1 MIEITDKSK
10 CCGCTA
16 CKSICPKQAIIM
28 KEDEEGFLYPI
39 IDKTK
44 CVNCGLCD
52 KVCPINKSKE
62 EKKDQHAYIFQNKN
76 DKIRKESTSGGAFT
90 AIAEYVIKNNGIV
103 YGAIFDEN
111 YKVIHTGI
119 DKIEEL
125 YKFRNS
131 KYVQSE
137 IGNCYLEV
145 KQNLNNDRVVCFS
158 GTSCQIEGL
167 KNYLGKDY
175 EKLLLVDVVCRAVPS
190 PLIWKKYLNL
200 RKKQYKNISKIM
212 FRDKYYGY
220 KYSNL
225 SIYNKDNDKR
235 QEYHKGVDSDPYLRA
250 FFSNI
255 CDRPSCYDCKFKKLH
270 RESDITIW
278 DCFDVEK
285 YNKEFDDDK
294 GTNRI
299 LTHTKKGDNIIKE
312 LTKTN
317 KVEEI
322 DVEKATKGFLAI
334 FQPVKMNKRRK
345 EFFIDANTL
354 SEEELFN
361 KYFADTFKIK
371 IERYG
376 RMFLLRTGLYKSILK
391 LGKIIRKRD

>member
-1 MIEITDKSK
+1 MIEITDKSQ

-16 CKSICPKQAIIM
+16 CSSICPKKAIVM
-28 KEDEEGFLYPI
+28 KQDEEGFVYPI
-39 IDKTK
+39 IDKSK

-52 KVCPINKSKE
+52 KVCPVKNAKENNKN
-62 EKKDQHAYIFQNKN
+62 QHAYIFQNSN
-76 DKIRKESTSGGAFT
+76 DEIRRESTSGGAFT

-111 YKVIHTGI
+111 YKVIHIGI
-119 DKIEEL
+119 DKKEEL

-137 IGNCYLEV
+137 ICNCYPEIKEHLDNGEM
-145 KQNLNNDRVVCFS
+145 VCFS
-158 GTSCQIEGL
+158 GTSCQVEGL
-167 KNYLGKDY
+167 KNYLMKDY
-175 EKLLLVDVVCRAVPS
+175 ENLILVDVVCRAVPS
-190 PLIWKKYLNL
+190 PLIWKKYLKL
-200 RKKQYKNISKIM
+200 RQKEYKDIEKIM

-220 KYSNL
+220 KYSNF
-225 SIYNKDNDKR
+225 SIYNKNKDKK

-250 FFSNI
+250 FFTNI

-299 LTHTKKGDNIIKE
+299 LTHTEKGDKIIKE
-312 LTKTN
+312 LAKNN
-317 KVEEI
+317 KSQEI
-322 DVEKATKGFLAI
+322 DVENATKGFLAI
-334 FQPVKMNKRRK
+334 FQPVKINDKR
-345 EFFIDANTL
+345 EQFFKDANTL
-354 SEEELFN
+354 LEEELFD
-361 KYFADTFKIK
+361 KYFADTLKIK
-371 IERYG
+371 LERYG
-376 RMFLLRTGLYKSILK
+376 RLALLKTGLYKPALN
-391 LGKIIRKRD
+391 LGKKIRKRD

>member
-1 MIEITDKSK
+1 MIEITDKSQ

-16 CKSICPKQAIIM
+16 CSSICPKKAIVM
-28 KEDEEGFLYPI
+28 KQDEEGFVYPI

-52 KVCPINKSKE
+52 KACPVRNAKENNKN
-62 EKKDQHAYIFQNKN
+62 QHAYIFQNSN
-76 DKIRKESTSGGAFT
+76 DEIRRESTSGGAFT

-119 DKIEEL
+119 DKKEEL

-137 IGNCYLEV
+137 ICNCYPEIKEHLDNG
-145 KQNLNNDRVVCFS
+145 KMVCFS
-158 GTSCQIEGL
+158 GTSCQVEGL
-167 KNYLGKDY
+167 KNYLMKDY
-175 EKLLLVDVVCRAVPS
+175 DNLILVDVVCRAVPS
-190 PLIWKKYLNL
+190 PLIWKKYLKL
-200 RKKQYKNISKIM
+200 RQKEYKNIEKIM

-225 SIYNKDNDKR
+225 SIYNKNNDKK

-250 FFSNI
+250 FFTNI
-255 CDRPSCYDCKFKKLH
+255 CDRPSCYECKFKKLH

-299 LTHTKKGDNIIKE
+299 LTHTEKGDKIIKE
-312 LTKTN
+312 LAKNN
-317 KVEEI
+317 KSQEI
-322 DVEKATKGFLAI
+322 DLEKATKGFLAI
-334 FQPVKMNKRRK
+334 FQPVKKNDKR
-345 EFFIDANTL
+345 EQFFKDANIL
-354 SEEELFN
+354 SEKELFD

-371 IERYG
+371 LERYG
-376 RMFLLRTGLYKSILK
+376 RLVLLKTGLYKPVLN
-391 LGKIIRKRD
+391 LGKKIRKRD

>member
-1 MIEITDKSK
+1 MLNIKEKSQ

-16 CKSICPKQAIIM
+16 CSSICPKKAIVM
-28 KEDEEGFLYPI
+28 KQDEEGFVYPI
-39 IDKTK
+39 IDKSK

-52 KVCPINKSKE
+52 KVCPVKNAKENNKN
-62 EKKDQHAYIFQNKN
+62 QHAYIFQNSN
-76 DKIRKESTSGGAFT
+76 DEIRRESTSGGAFT

-111 YKVIHTGI
+111 YKVIHIGI
-119 DKIEEL
+119 DKKEEL

-137 IGNCYLEV
+137 ICNCYPEIKEHLDNG
-145 KQNLNNDRVVCFS
+145 KMVCFS
-158 GTSCQIEGL
+158 GTSCQVEGL
-167 KNYLGKDY
+167 KNYLMKDY
-175 EKLLLVDVVCRAVPS
+175 ENLILVDVVCRAVPS
-190 PLIWKKYLNL
+190 PLIWKKYLKL
-200 RKKQYKNISKIM
+200 RQKEYKDIEKIM

-225 SIYNKDNDKR
+225 SIYNRSKDKK

-250 FFSNI
+250 FFTNI
-255 CDRPSCYDCKFKKLH
+255 CDRPSCYECKFKKLH

-299 LTHTKKGDNIIKE
+299 LTHTGKGDKIIKE
-312 LTKTN
+312 LAKNN
-317 KVEEI
+317 KSQEI

-334 FQPVKMNKRRK
+334 FQPVKKNDKR
-345 EFFIDANTL
+345 EQFFNDANTL
-354 SEEELFN
+354 SEEELFS

-371 IERYG
+371 LERYG
-376 RMFLLRTGLYKSILK
+376 RLALLKTGLYKPVLN
-391 LGKIIRKRD
+391 LGKKIRKRD

>member
-1 MIEITDKSK
+1 MIEITDKSE

-16 CKSICPKQAIIM
+16 CKSICPKNAITM
-28 KEDEEGFLYPI
+28 QQDEEGFLYPI

-52 KVCPINKSKE
+52 KVCPIKNAKE
-62 EKKDQHAYIFQNKN
+62 EKKNQHAYIFQNTN
-76 DKIRKESTSGGAFT
+76 DEIRRESTSGGAFT
-90 AIAEYVIKNNGIV
+90 AIAEYIIKNNGIV
-103 YGAIFDEN
+103 YGVIFDEN

-119 DKIEEL
+119 DKIGEL

-137 IGNCYLEV
+137 IGNCYSEV
-145 KQNLNNDRVVCFS
+145 KQNLNNDRIVCFS

-200 RKKQYKNISKIM
+200 RQKEYKNISKIM

-225 SIYNKDNDKR
+225 SIYNKDNDKK

-299 LTHTKKGDNIIKE
+299 LTHTEKGDKIIKE
-312 LTKTN
+312 LAKTN
-317 KVEEI
+317 KAEEI

-334 FQPVKMNKRRK
+334 FQSVKENEKRAQ
-345 EFFIDANTL
+345 FFLDANTL
-354 SEEELFN
+354 PEDELFN
-361 KYFADTFKIK
+361 KYFADTLKIK
-371 IERYG
+371 AERYG
-376 RMFLLRTGLYKSILK
+376 RLALLKTGLYKPVLSF
-391 LGKIIRKRD
+391 GKKIRKRD

>member
-52 KVCPINKSKE
+52 KVCPINNSKE
-62 EKKDQHAYIFQNKN
+62 EKKEQHAYIFQNIN
-76 DKIRKESTSGGAFT
+76 NEIRRESTSGGAFT

-137 IGNCYLEV
+137 IGNCYSEV

-167 KNYLGKDY
+167 KNFLGKDY
-175 EKLLLVDVVCRAVPS
+175 ENLLLVDVVCRAVPS

-200 RKKQYKNISKIM
+200 RQKQYKNISKIM

-255 CDRPSCYDCKFKKLH
+255 CDRQSCYDCKFKKLH

-299 LTHTKKGDNIIKE
+299 LTHTKKGDNIIRE
-312 LTKTN
+312 LAKVN

-334 FQPVKMNKRRK
+334 FQSVKMNKRRE
-345 EFFIDANTL
+345 EFFLDANTL
-354 SEEELFN
+354 MEEQLFN
-361 KYFADTFKIK
+361 KYFAETIKIK
-371 IERYG
+371 LERYG
-376 RMFLLRTGLYKSILK
+376 RLILLRTGLYKNVLK
-391 LGKIIRKRD
+391 VGKKIRKRD

>member
-1 MIEITDKSK
+1 MIEITDKST

-28 KEDEEGFLYPI
+28 KQDEEGFLYPI

-52 KVCPINKSKE
+52 KVCPIKNAKE
-62 EKKDQHAYIFQNKN
+62 EKKEQHAYIFQNTN
-76 DKIRKESTSGGAFT
+76 DEIRRESTSGGAFT
-90 AIAEYVIKNNGIV
+90 AIAEYIIKNNGIV

-137 IGNCYLEV
+137 IGNCYSEV
-145 KQNLNNDRVVCFS
+145 EQNLNNDRIVCFS

-200 RKKQYKNISKIM
+200 RQKEYKNISKIM

-225 SIYNKDNDKR
+225 SIYNKDNDKK

-299 LTHTKKGDNIIKE
+299 LTHTKKGDKIIKE

-322 DVEKATKGFLAI
+322 DVERATKGFLAI
-334 FQPVKMNKRRK
+334 FQSVKRNERR
-345 EFFIDANTL
+345 EQFFRDVNTL

-361 KYFADTFKIK
+361 KYFADTLKIK

-376 RMFLLRTGLYKSILK
+376 RLVLLKTGLYKSVLR
-391 LGKIIRKRD
+391 LGKKIRKRD

>member
-1 MIEITDKSK
+1 MIEITDKSQ

-16 CKSICPKQAIIM
+16 CSSICPKKAIVM
-28 KEDEEGFLYPI
+28 KQDEEGFVYPI
-39 IDKTK
+39 IDKSK

-52 KVCPINKSKE
+52 KVCPVKNAKENNKN
-62 EKKDQHAYIFQNKN
+62 QHAYIFQNSN
-76 DKIRKESTSGGAFT
+76 DEIRRESTSGGAFT

-119 DKIEEL
+119 DKKEEL

-137 IGNCYLEV
+137 ICNCYPEIKEHLDNG
-145 KQNLNNDRVVCFS
+145 KMVCFS
-158 GTSCQIEGL
+158 GTSCQVEGL
-167 KNYLGKDY
+167 KNYLMKDY
-175 EKLLLVDVVCRAVPS
+175 DNLILVDVVCRAVPS
-190 PLIWKKYLNL
+190 PLIWKKYLKL
-200 RKKQYKNISKIM
+200 RQKEYKNIEKIM

-225 SIYNKDNDKR
+225 SIYNKDNDKK

-250 FFSNI
+250 FFTNI
-255 CDRPSCYDCKFKKLH
+255 CDRPSCYECKFKKLH

-299 LTHTKKGDNIIKE
+299 LTHTEKGDKIIKE
-312 LTKTN
+312 LAKNN
-317 KVEEI
+317 KSQEI

-334 FQPVKMNKRRK
+334 FQPVKKNDKR
-345 EFFIDANTL
+345 EQFFKDANIL
-354 SEEELFN
+354 SEKELFD

-371 IERYG
+371 LERYG
-376 RMFLLRTGLYKSILK
+376 RLVLLKTGLYKPVLN
-391 LGKIIRKRD
+391 LGKKIRKRD

>member
-1 MIEITDKSK
+1 MIEITNKSQ

-16 CKSICPKQAIIM
+16 CKSICPKSAITM
-28 KEDEEGFLYPI
+28 KQEEEGFLYPV
-39 IDKTK
+39 IDKEK
-44 CVNCGLCD
+44 CINCGLCD
-52 KVCPINKSKE
+52 KVCPIKNAKENKKE
-62 EKKDQHAYIFQNKN
+62 QHAYIFQNLN
-76 DKIRKESTSGGAFT
+76 DDIRRESTSGGAFT
-90 AIAEYVIKNNGIV
+90 AIAEYVLENDGIV

-119 DKIEEL
+119 DKKEEL

-137 IGNCYLEV
+137 ICDCYTEIKKHL
-145 KQNLNNDRVVCFS
+145 KNGRQVCFS

-167 KNYLGKDY
+167 KNYLREEYDN
-175 EKLLLVDVVCRAVPS
+175 LILVDVVCRAVPS
-190 PLIWKKYLNL
+190 PLIWEKYLNL
-200 RKKQYKNISKIM
+200 RKKEYKDIKKIM

-225 SIYNKDNDKR
+225 SIYTKNNNKNKD
-235 QEYHKGVDSDPYLRA
+235 YHKGVDSDPYLRA
-250 FFSNI
+250 FFTNI

-285 YNKEFDDDK
+285 YNKDFDDDK

-299 LTHTKKGDNIIKE
+299 LTHTEKGNKIIEKLKE
-312 LTKTN
+312 TN
-317 KVEEI
+317 RVEEI

-334 FQPVKMNKRRK
+334 FQPVKKNEKRK
-345 EFFIDANTL
+345 QFFKDANTL
-354 SEEELFN
+354 SGEELFN
-361 KYFADTFKIK
+361 KYFSDTLKIK

-376 RMFLLRTGLYKSILK
+376 RLVLLKTGLYKPVLN
-391 LGKIIRKRD
+391 LGKRIRKRD

>member
-1 MIEITDKSK
+1 MIEITDKSQ

-16 CKSICPKQAIIM
+16 CSSICPKKAIVM
-28 KEDEEGFLYPI
+28 KQDEEGFVYPI

-52 KVCPINKSKE
+52 KVCPVKNAKENNKN
-62 EKKDQHAYIFQNKN
+62 QHAYIFQNSN
-76 DKIRKESTSGGAFT
+76 DEIRRESTSGGAFT

-103 YGAIFDEN
+103 YGAIFDDN

-119 DKIEEL
+119 DRKEEL

-137 IGNCYLEV
+137 ICNCYPEIKEHLDNG
-145 KQNLNNDRVVCFS
+145 KMVCFS
-158 GTSCQIEGL
+158 GTSCQVEGL
-167 KNYLGKDY
+167 KNYLMKDY
-175 EKLLLVDVVCRAVPS
+175 ENLILVDVVCRAVPS
-190 PLIWKKYLNL
+190 PLIWKKYLKL
-200 RKKQYKNISKIM
+200 RQKEYKNIEKIM

-225 SIYNKDNDKR
+225 SIYNKNNDKK

-250 FFSNI
+250 FFTNI
-255 CDRPSCYDCKFKKLH
+255 CDRPSCYECKFKKSH

-299 LTHTKKGDNIIKE
+299 LTHTEKGDKIIKE
-312 LTKTN
+312 LAKNN
-317 KVEEI
+317 KSQEI

-334 FQPVKMNKRRK
+334 FQPVKKNDKR
-345 EFFIDANTL
+345 EQFFNDANTL
-354 SEEELFN
+354 SEEELFA

-371 IERYG
+371 LERYG
-376 RMFLLRTGLYKSILK
+376 RLALLKTGLYKPVLN
-391 LGKIIRKRD
+391 LGKKIRKRD

>member
-28 KEDEEGFLYPI
+28 KQDEEGFLYPI

-52 KVCPINKSKE
+52 KVCPIKNAKE
-62 EKKDQHAYIFQNKN
+62 EKKEQHAYIFQNTN
-76 DKIRKESTSGGAFT
+76 DEIRRESTSGGAFT
-90 AIAEYVIKNNGIV
+90 AIAEYIIKNNGIV

-137 IGNCYLEV
+137 IGNCYSEV
-145 KQNLNNDRVVCFS
+145 KQNLNNDRIVCFS

-167 KNYLGKDY
+167 KKYLGKDY

-200 RKKQYKNISKIM
+200 RQKEYKNISKIM

-225 SIYNKDNDKR
+225 SIYNKDNDKK

-299 LTHTKKGDNIIKE
+299 LTHTKKGDKIIKE

-334 FQPVKMNKRRK
+334 FQPVKRNERR
-345 EFFIDANTL
+345 EQFFKDVNTL

-361 KYFADTFKIK
+361 KYFADTLKIK

-376 RMFLLRTGLYKSILK
+376 RLALLKTGLYKSVLR
-391 LGKIIRKRD
+391 LGKKIRKRD